1 MKRAAKPDPDL
12 AAWCAVLAC
21 SEVDEVPPGWVT
33 VTQLADELG
42 KAEATIRTQL
52 SRAVREGKAE
62 MQKFRIQTP
71 RGPYPVPHYKLK

>member
-1 MKRAAKPDPDL
+1 MKRATQTDADL
-12 AAWCAVLAC
+12 AAWCAALAC
-21 SEVDEVPPGWVT
+21 HGVDKVPHGWVT

-52 SRAVREGKAE
+52 SRAVREGRAE

-71 RGPYPVPHYKLK
+71 RGPYPVPHYRLK